1 MYNTF
6 AKYLTT
12 FLFIAHTLFVAGQ
25 QQFENILESSVLR
38 VNELLDS
45 SNVFLLKNYEP
56 TPVISNV
63 PGILDFSSEL
73 LSQNIS
79 ELNDNY
85 YRLKEKFFKSNTG
98 INLIG
103 NYNNNLKGGFA
114 EDEDLYYT
122 QRTYVGVEW
131 NITNSGAIG
140 NKKKIKAL
148 ENQHKL
154 SEIEIKEN
162 NLKRDYLFTRQF
174 LTASFVY
181 AQMPYLKQ
189 RHEVLLGLYSI
200 YQELFYLKRVEWERL
215 LKLKG
220 EIKKVELLISRNQQI
235 LRNSGFEPSELYR
248 VDALPVFGV
257 NTDVF
262 FTEKRFCSFDSMK
275 FVVERDNLSNAYN
288 DYINKVSVRPYV
300 RYNFYD
306 FFSST
311 ARSYPSL
318 GVSCNIPINKK
329 AHVNDLVK
337 IESEILT
344 EEYSKEMD
352 ELHSEI
358 LNFCR
363 LYDEKIQEFVYD
375 TYQRDLLKERIRRE
389 LRKREIDIGGFNG
402 VQALSFFDEFL
413 DYEARI
419 TDRKKEI
426 YLRLIDIC
434 YATKGED
441 PNKFLVPLVYD
452 LSYKNFPGNRGAY
465 LWSELFNV
473 THNDHLFSF
482 MEDRE
487 ISTILLSVGRSVNRD
502 KLNDFL
508 SQASVRKIE
517 TLGLIGNNDMIF
529 HGKERIENYLNAF
542 KEYSFSGFHLDIE
555 PHVFK
560 DWHSVRD
567 EYLEK
572 LWNTYRI
579 CHDWCKNNGYSLS
592 VSVPYHYPVDFI
604 EKIAPICDKIYVM
617 NYEARDEKQ
626 LVDRMRRF
634 SPELI
639 NDKIVVSVRPS
650 DFLSI
655 KELDYSLLHLSKGL
669 DINSF
674 CFSDLR
680 GLNRATSTIE
690 DEQPGSDPEYM
701 PYRLE
706 SGEFNSPN
714 EAEKYAKNVRT
725 LGYKGNV
732 SWKRNGT
739 YSVVLGYF
747 NNFDSALAA
756 HNSFLNRN
764 SSLPAP
770 WIYMVH

>member
-6 AKYLTT
+6 AKYITIILFLTQ
-12 FLFIAHTLFVAGQ
+12 TLYVAGQ

-38 VNELLDS
+38 VNALLDS

-56 TPVISNV
+56 SSLVSTV
-63 PGILDFSSEL
+63 PGILNFSSDL
-73 LSQNIS
+73 LSQKITA
-79 ELNDNY
+79 LNDDY
-85 YRLKEKFFKSNTG
+85 FRLKEKFYKSNTG

-114 EDEDLYYT
+114 EDEELYYT

-131 NITNSGAIG
+131 NLTKSGSIG
-140 NKKKIKAL
+140 NKNKIKAL

-174 LTASFVY
+174 LSVSFVY

-189 RHEVLLGLYSI
+189 RLEVLLGLNSI
-200 YQELFYLKRVEWERL
+200 YQELFYLKRIEWERL
-215 LKLKG
+215 LKLKS
-220 EIKKVELLISRNQQI
+220 EIKKVELLISRNEQI
-235 LRNSGFEPSELYR
+235 LKNSGFEPAELYR
-248 VDALPVFGV
+248 VDVLPVYGV
-257 NTDVF
+257 NTEVF
-262 FTEKRFCSFDSMK
+262 FKDKPFCNFDSMK
-275 FVVERDNLSNAYN
+275 YVVERDNISNAYN
-288 DYINKVSVRPYV
+288 DYIEKVSVRPYV

-306 FFSST
+306 FLSNT
-311 ARSYPSL
+311 ARSYPSV

-337 IESEILT
+337 IEAEILT
-344 EEYSKEMD
+344 EEYARQMD
-352 ELHSEI
+352 ELHSEV
-358 LNFCR
+358 LNYCR
-363 LYDEKIQEFVYD
+363 LYDDKIQEFVYD
-375 TYQRDLLKERIRRE
+375 TYQRDLLKEKIRRE

-487 ISTILLSVGRSVNRD
+487 ITTILLSVGRTVNKD

-508 SQASVRKIE
+508 YRASGRKIT
-517 TLGLIGNNDMIF
+517 TLGLVGNNDMIF
-529 HGKERIENYLNAF
+529 HGKERIENYLDAF
-542 KEYSFSGFHLDIE
+542 KEYGFSGFHLDIE

-560 DWHSVRD
+560 DWNSVRD
-567 EYLEK
+567 EYLDK

-579 CHDWCKNNGYSLS
+579 CHEWCEKNGFTLS

-604 EKIAPICDKIYVM
+604 AKIAPVCDKIYIM

-634 SPELI
+634 PADLI
-639 NDKIVVSVRPS
+639 SSKIVVSVRPA
-650 DFLSI
+650 DFSSI
-655 KELDYSLLHLSKGL
+655 KELDYSLLHLAKGL
-669 DINSF
+669 DIKNF

-680 GLNRATSTIE
+680 GLNRATSTID

-706 SGEFNSPN
+706 SGEFFNPAD
-714 EAEKYAKNVRT
+714 AEKYAKSVRS
-725 LGYKGNV
+725 LGYKGHV

-747 NNFDSALAA
+747 NNFDLALSA
-756 HNSFLNRN
+756 HNSFVTRY
-764 SSLPAP
+764 SGLPVS